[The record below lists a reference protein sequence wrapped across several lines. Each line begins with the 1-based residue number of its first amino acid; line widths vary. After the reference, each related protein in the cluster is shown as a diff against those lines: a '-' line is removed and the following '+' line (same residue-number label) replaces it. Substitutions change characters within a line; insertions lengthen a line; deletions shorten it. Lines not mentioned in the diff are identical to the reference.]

1 MANNLLSNV
10 KILWSII
17 GILSAAIIYFVSLIR
32 SYEPEIS
39 RLRLENIKQDSIIVF
54 QEIEV
59 VRLKAYKNKHDDEL
73 NNIYDIFHDYNRRI
87 KTLEGQ

>member
-1 MANNLLSNV
+1 MKNFLTNARV
-10 KILWSII
+10 LW
-17 GILSAAIIYFVSLIR
+17 AIILALSGGLVYLISLVN
-32 SYEPEIS
+32 SFAPEMN